1 MAKKIDRRKIQEKDK
16 LTGDECAQKL
26 KDAGIHWNT
35 NAELARKIGLKSP
48 GNISTI
54 LRHGGNKRLIK
65 KWIKHA
71 ETSHSVHGIYDS
83 LPTTGNNLRFTGQQ
97 IREKLSHAGF
107 QWNSPTD
114 LAQQLGESA
123 EFIDDV
129 LQNGMDCT
137 EYDKWE
143 VEIMVSKITNK
154 VSRFDTFV
162 SNIQRAMQLRMESDA
177 IIKGLLKHEQ
187 KLICKWA
194 KMLQND
200 I

>member
-1 MAKKIDRRKIQEKDK
+1 MEFICRFGRE
-16 LTGDECAQKL
+16 T
-26 KDAGIHWNT
+26 
-35 NAELARKIGLKSP
+35 GLKSSA
-48 GNISTI
+48 STSVI
-54 LRHGGNKRLIK
+54 LRRGGNKRLIK
-65 KWIKHA
+65 KWIKNA
-71 ETSHSVHGIYDS
+71 KVPTNNKMYES
-83 LPTTGNNLRFTGQQ
+83 LPTGNSLRFTGQQ

-129 LQNGMDCT
+129 LQNGMDCI

-194 KMLQND
+194 KMLEND